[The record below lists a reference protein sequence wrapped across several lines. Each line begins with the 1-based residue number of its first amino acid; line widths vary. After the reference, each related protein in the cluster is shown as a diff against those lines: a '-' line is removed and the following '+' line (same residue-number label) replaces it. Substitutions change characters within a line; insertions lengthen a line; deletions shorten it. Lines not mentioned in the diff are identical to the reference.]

1 MIRIYKLGIKNYWK
15 LICPNCHSSFCAKNR
30 ILSIEKLQ
38 HPAEIKAVFMDIE
51 AKLEQVKERFEEV
64 TTAMSDPAVYD
75 DPDRYTELT
84 KEHSSLKELVE
95 LYDEWKNT
103 KNQIEGNQ
111 ELIEEGDD
119 AEITEM
125 AQMENEELKPR
136 LKELEEKIKFKLIP
150 KDPDDSKNVIVELR
164 AGTGGDEAAIFVGD
178 LFDMYRRYADE
189 KGWKLNL
196 LSLSESEKGGYKEL
210 TFGLEGDEVYGTMK
224 YESGVH
230 RVQRVPETETQGR
243 VHTSA
248 ATVAVL
254 PEAEEVD
261 IEVNTA
267 DIRVDTFRASG
278 AGGQHVNKTD
288 SAVRLTHEPSGVV
301 VECQQERSQHQNKDK
316 AMRMLRSKLYEIEEE
331 KQRKER
337 EEERKSQ
344 ISTGDRSAKI
354 RTYNFPQSRLTD
366 HRINLTVYNLEDIM
380 KGELEEIIE
389 ALRVQDN
396 LDKLNAVMEEG

>member
-1 MIRIYKLGIKNYWK
+1 MN
-15 LICPNCHSSFCAKNR
+15 
-30 ILSIEKLQ
+30 
-38 HPAEIKAVFMDIE
+38 IE
-51 AKLEQVKERFEEV
+51 AKLEQVRERFEEV
-64 TTAMSDPAVYD
+64 TAAMSDPAVYD

-84 KEHSSLKELVE
+84 KEHSELKVLVE
-95 LYDEWKNT
+95 LYDEWKDIQNR
-103 KNQIEGNQ
+103 IEGNE
-111 ELIEEGDD
+111 ELIEDGED

-125 AQMENEELKPR
+125 ARDENKELKPR
-136 LKELEEKIKFKLIP
+136 VEELEGDIKFKLIP
-150 KDPDDSKNVIVELR
+150 KDPDDSKNVILELR

-178 LFDMYRRYADE
+178 LFDMYRRYSDQM
-189 KGWKLNL
+189 GWKLNL
-196 LSLSESEKGGYKEL
+196 LSLNESNKGGYKEL
-210 TFGLEGDEVYGTMK
+210 TFGLEGEEVYGKIK

-261 IEVNTA
+261 IDVNTA
-267 DIRVDTFRASG
+267 DLRVDTFRASG

-288 SAVRLTHEPSGVV
+288 SAIRITHEPTGVV
-301 VECQQERSQHQNKDK
+301 VECQQERSQHQNKEK
-316 AMRMLRSKLYEIEEE
+316 AMKMLRSKLYEREEE
-331 KQRKER
+331 KLRKER
-337 EEERKSQ
+337 EAERNSQ

-366 HRINLTVYNLEDIM
+366 HRINLTLYNLESIM
-380 KGELEEIIE
+380 KGELDEVIE

>member
-1 MIRIYKLGIKNYWK
+1 
-15 LICPNCHSSFCAKNR
+15 
-30 ILSIEKLQ
+30 
-38 HPAEIKAVFMDIE
+38 MDIE

-64 TTAMSDPAVYD
+64 TAAMSDPSVYD
-75 DPDRYTELT
+75 NPDRYTELT
-84 KEHSSLKELVE
+84 KEHSELKELVE
-95 LYDEWKNT
+95 LYDEWKDT
-103 KNQIEGNQ
+103 KKQIEGNQ
-111 ELIEEGDD
+111 ELIEEAED

-125 AQMENEELKPR
+125 AREEVGELKPH
-136 LKELEEKIKFKLIP
+136 LTELEEKIKFKLIP

-164 AGTGGDEAAIFVGD
+164 AGTGGDEAAIFAGD
-178 LFDMYRRYADE
+178 LFDMYRRYADK

-196 LSLSESEKGGYKEL
+196 LSISESDKGGYKEL
-210 TFGLEGDEVYGTMK
+210 TFGLEGEEVFGKMK

-248 ATVAVL
+248 ASVAVL

-261 IEVNTA
+261 IDVNMS

-288 SAVRLTHEPSGVV
+288 SAVRLTHEPTGVV
-301 VECQQERSQHQNKDK
+301 VECQQERSQHQNKEK
-316 AMRMLRSKLYEIEEE
+316 AMKMLRSKIYEKEEE
-331 KQRKER
+331 KLRKER

-366 HRINLTVYNLEDIM
+366 HRINLTLYNLEDIM
-380 KGELEEIIE
+380 KGEIGEVIE

-396 LDKLNAVMEEG
+396 LDKLNAVMGENSH

>member
-1 MIRIYKLGIKNYWK
+1 
-15 LICPNCHSSFCAKNR
+15 
-30 ILSIEKLQ
+30 
-38 HPAEIKAVFMDIE
+38 MDIE

-84 KEHSSLKELVE
+84 KEHSNLKELVE

-103 KNQIEGNQ
+103 KKQISNNQ
-111 ELIEEGDD
+111 ELIDDGED

-125 AQMENEELKPR
+125 AQLENEELRPR
-136 LKELEEKIKFKLIP
+136 VEELEEKIKFKLIP

-178 LFDMYRRYADE
+178 LFDMYRRYADK

-196 LSLSESEKGGYKEL
+196 LSLSESSQGGYKEL
-210 TFGLEGDEVYGTMK
+210 TFGLEGDEVYGVMK

-248 ATVAVL
+248 ASVAVL

-261 IEVNTA
+261 IEVNMS

-301 VECQQERSQHQNKDK
+301 VECQQERSQHQNKEK
-316 AMRMLRSKLYEIEEE
+316 AMKMLRSKLYEKEEE
-331 KQRKER
+331 KLRKER
-337 EEERKSQ
+337 DAERQSQ

-366 HRINLTVYNLEDIM
+366 HRINLTLYNLEDIM
-380 KGELEEIIE
+380 KGELEEVVE

>member
-1 MIRIYKLGIKNYWK
+1 M
-15 LICPNCHSSFCAKNR
+15 
-30 ILSIEKLQ
+30 
-38 HPAEIKAVFMDIE
+38 E

-64 TTAMSDPAVYD
+64 TTAMSDPSVYD

-84 KEHSSLKELVE
+84 KEHSDLKKLVD
-95 LYDEWKNT
+95 LYNKWKET
-103 KNQIEGNQ
+103 KNQIAGNK

-119 AEITEM
+119 EEITEM
-125 AQMENEELKPR
+125 AELELQELKPQ
-136 LKELEEKIKFKLIP
+136 LAELEEEIKFKLIP

-178 LFDMYRRYADE
+178 LFDMYRRYADK
-189 KGWKLNL
+189 KGWKLNV
-196 LSLSESEKGGYKEL
+196 LSLSESNKGGYKEL
-210 TFGLEGDEVYGTMK
+210 TFGLEGEDVYGLMK

-261 IEVNTA
+261 IEINTA

-288 SAVRLTHEPSGVV
+288 TAVRLTHEPSGVV
-301 VECQQERSQHQNKDK
+301 VECQQERSQHQNREV
-316 AMRMLRSKLYEIEEE
+316 AMKMLRSKLYEMEEE
-331 KQRKER
+331 KLRKER
-337 EEERKSQ
+337 EEERNSQ

-366 HRINLTVYNLEDIM
+366 HRINLTLYNLEDIM
-380 KGELEEIIE
+380 KGEIDEVIE

>member
-1 MIRIYKLGIKNYWK
+1 
-15 LICPNCHSSFCAKNR
+15 
-30 ILSIEKLQ
+30 
-38 HPAEIKAVFMDIE
+38 MDIE
-51 AKLEQVKERFEEV
+51 AKLQQVKERFDEV
-64 TTAMSDPAVYD
+64 TTAMSDPSVFD

-84 KEHSSLKELVE
+84 KEHSELKDLVE
-95 LYDEWKNT
+95 DYKEWKNIQ
-103 KNQIEGNQ
+103 NQIQGNK
-111 ELIEEGDD
+111 ELIEEGED

-125 AQMENEELKPR
+125 AKEENQELKPH
-136 LKELEEKIKFKLIP
+136 LEELEEKIKFKLIP

-164 AGTGGDEAAIFVGD
+164 AGTGGDEAAIFAGD
-178 LFDMYRRYADE
+178 LFDMYRRYSD
-189 KGWKLNL
+189 KMGWKLNL
-196 LSLSESEKGGYKEL
+196 LSLNESDKGGYKEL
-210 TFGLEGDEVYGTMK
+210 TFGLEGDEVYGKMK

-261 IEVNTA
+261 IDINMS

-288 SAVRLTHEPSGVV
+288 TAVRLTHEPSGVV

-316 AMRMLRSKLYEIEEE
+316 AMKMLRSKLYEIEEE
-331 KQRKER
+331 KLRKER

-366 HRINLTVYNLEDIM
+366 HRINLTLYNLEDIM
-380 KGELEEIIE
+380 KGEIDEVIE

-396 LDKLNAVMEEG
+396 LDKLNAVMEE

>member
-1 MIRIYKLGIKNYWK
+1 MN
-15 LICPNCHSSFCAKNR
+15 
-30 ILSIEKLQ
+30 IE
-38 HPAEIKAVFMDIE
+38 E
-51 AKLEQVKERFEEV
+51 KLEQVKERFEEV
-64 TTAMSDPAVYD
+64 TAAMSDPSVYD
-75 DPDRYTELT
+75 NPDRYTELT
-84 KEHSSLKELVE
+84 KEHSDLKELVD
-95 LYDEWKNT
+95 LYDDWKDT
-103 KNQIEGNQ
+103 RKQIEGNQ
-111 ELIEEGDD
+111 ELIDEAED
-119 AEITEM
+119 AEITQM
-125 AQMENEELKPR
+125 AREENEELKPR
-136 LKELEEKIKFKLIP
+136 LEELEEKIKFKLIP

-178 LFDMYRRYADE
+178 LFDMYRRYSD
-189 KGWKLNL
+189 KMGWKLNL
-196 LSLSESEKGGYKEL
+196 LSLNDSEKGGYKEL
-210 TFGLEGDEVYGTMK
+210 TFGLEGDEVYGKMK

-261 IEVNTA
+261 IDINMS

-288 SAVRLTHEPSGVV
+288 TAVRLTHEPSGVV

-316 AMRMLRSKLYEIEEE
+316 AMKMLRSKLYEIEEE
-331 KQRKER
+331 KLRKER

-366 HRINLTVYNLEDIM
+366 HRINLTLYNLEDIM
-380 KGELEEIIE
+380 KGEIDEVIE

-396 LDKLNAVMEEG
+396 LDKLNAVMEG